1 MVENLESI
9 LVMKFNTQNG
19 IAAAFLIGEKFIGN
33 ENVAL
38 VLGDNLLFGDSL
50 MMNLNK
56 SEKSKGAKVF
66 AYRLTPK
73 DYGVIEFDN
82 DNKVLSLIE
91 KPKFP
96 KSNFAIIGLYFYD
109 NKVIEFA
116 KKVKPS
122 INQELQITDINKMY
136 LHKGELFA
144 EKLGRGYA
152 WLDAGT
158 IDGLYNA
165 STFVKAIQER
175 QGIQIGCPEEIS
187 YRMGYLP
194 KNEIIKNLS
203 NSNHYS
209 EYIRQILNEN

>member
-1 MVENLESI
+1 MMAGIQDI
-9 LVMKFNTQNG
+9 LIICMSRDIEAYKTLFGDGRKLGINISYEIQHTQNG

-56 SEKSKGAKVF
+56 SRKNHKGAKVF
-66 AYRLTPK
+66 AYRVKTPK

-116 KKVKPS
+116 KKVMDPYSASSIVEILFISKSTSPS
-122 INQELQITDINKMY
+122 IEASIYSEMY
-136 LHKGELFA
+136 LIENCFFFDPDTSQFL
-144 EKLGRGYA
+144 
-152 WLDAGT
+152 
-158 IDGLYNA
+158 
-165 STFVKAIQER
+165 
-175 QGIQIGCPEEIS
+175 
-187 YRMGYLP
+187 
-194 KNEIIKNLS
+194 
-203 NSNHYS
+203 
-209 EYIRQILNEN
+209 ILQLQLHLTHL